1 MKVLHIS
8 TLDTGGAGLCCV
20 RISKALREAG
30 IDSKVL
36 VQEKFG
42 DDEEVYPYYPLY
54 TKFRKGMDLLSRKL
68 GVYLSERN
76 KVLKMSVKFKKQLDT
91 PTSYCNLL
99 QHSLVREADI
109 VNIHWANGFIDI
121 PSFVSKIDKPVVFTL
136 HDENFFYG
144 LSHYSNDLLLDD
156 PFERKYYDLKRRVL
170 VNNKNIGIVF
180 LSKFMYE
187 KYRQHEFIQD
197 KPITV
202 INNAVDVDAFTI
214 KDRNVVREKLGIS
227 SDKYVIS
234 FMAASIDDPRK
245 GLQNLV
251 KAVEQINDCNIMI
264 LAIGSDAG
272 KIKSKYLVS
281 LGSLKGARD
290 LSQALSASNL
300 FVMPSCQEAFAQSPI
315 EAMAC
320 GVPTVVYPC
329 SGSDELAERCDCIR
343 CADFIVDELVK
354 AIKKSMDVTIEPQSV
369 REKVIQYFSPQH
381 LAGQYVDFYDTM
393 LTNFNKNNDN
403 DKSN

>member
-42 DDEEVYPYYPLY
+42 DDEEVYSYYPLY
-54 TKFRKGMDLLSRKL
+54 TKFRKGLDLLSRKL
-68 GVYLSERN
+68 GIYVSERN
-76 KVLKMSVKFKKQLDT
+76 KVLRMSDKYKKQLDI

-99 QHSLVREADI
+99 QHPLVKEADI
-109 VNIHWANGFIDI
+109 INIHWANGFIDI

-144 LSHYSNDLLLDD
+144 LSHYSNDLLQDE
-156 PFERKYYDLKRRVL
+156 PFEIRYYDIKKKAL
-170 VNNKNIGIVF
+170 VNNKYIGIVF
-180 LSKFMYE
+180 LSKFMQE
-187 KYRQHEFIQD
+187 KYRQHEYIQGR
-197 KPITV
+197 PVTV
-202 INNAVDVDAFTI
+202 INNAVDINAFTI
-214 KDRNVVREKLGIS
+214 KDRNVVREKLGIP

-245 GLQNLV
+245 GLKNLL
-251 KAVEQINDCNIMI
+251 KAVDTIDNPNILV
-264 LAIGSDAG
+264 LAIGSDNG
-272 KIKSKYLVS
+272 KVNSKYM
-281 LGSLKGARD
+281 LKVGKQND
-290 LSQALSASNL
+290 SNALSRLLSSSDL
-300 FVMPSCQEAFAQSPI
+300 FVMPSYQEAFAQSPI

-343 CADFIVDELVK
+343 CADFTVDELIK
-354 AIKKSMDVTIEPQSV
+354 AIKKSMNVSMGLQSV
-369 REKVIQYFSPQH
+369 REKVIQYFSPEH
-381 LAGQYVDFYDTM
+381 LARQYVDFYDTM
-393 LTNFNKNNDN
+393 LTNFNKE
-403 DKSN
+403 K